1 MEETL
6 ESSST
11 ISSVESGEES
21 KFAAVVFHNV
31 QEIYIPGK
39 DIRCCYSI
47 KPSVSPT
54 PNDWIGLFKVG
65 WQSYKD
71 YLCYDYSPV
80 INNSATQT
88 TASLSLQN
96 SVLFRG
102 DRLPSEENEFYQFCY
117 VTSDGEI
124 RGASYPFQIQ
134 FSKPGELECNEEEDE
149 NGDTLLIVMNRTTM
163 LEDSLA
169 KAYEENSALKASK
182 EKVEADCLSFQDMI
196 LKLESQKNEMHTLFL
211 EKKKAMG
218 EVASE
223 KQKAEESLKET
234 VEKVKHSEQGL
245 REARAKIQELQKSLE
260 VEKLHAVQ
268 ADGKK
273 KLEEERMELL
283 QIISDGQS
291 EVDRLNVVV
300 DEKNSEIEA
309 LKEKMRKRLQENN
322 VLVKEQENMFCEINT
337 TQV

>member
-1 MEETL
+1 MEETS
-6 ESSST
+6 ENSST
-11 ISSVESGEES
+11 VSSVESGEES

-31 QEIYIPGK
+31 QEIYIPRK

-54 PNDWIGLFKVG
+54 SSDWIGLFKVG

-71 YLCYDYSPV
+71 YLCYEYSPV
-80 INNSATQT
+80 VDNSAASR
-88 TASLSLQN
+88 TASFSLQR

-102 DRLPSEENEFYQFCY
+102 DRLPTEENEFYQFCY
-117 VTSDGEI
+117 VTSSGEI

-134 FSKPGELECNEEEDE
+134 FSKPGQLECNEEEDE

-169 KAYEENSALKASK
+169 KAYEENSVLKASR
-182 EKVEADCLSFQDMI
+182 EKVEADCFSFQDMI
-196 LKLESQKNEMHTLFL
+196 LKLESQKNKMHACLI
-211 EKKKAMG
+211 ENKKTVE
-218 EVASE
+218 EVTSE

-234 VEKVKHSEQGL
+234 VEKVKHSEQSL

-260 VEKLHAVQ
+260 VEKLRAVQ

-283 QIISDGQS
+283 QVISDG
-291 EVDRLNVVV
+291 ECAVDRLNAVV
-300 DEKNSEIEA
+300 DEKNSDIQA
-309 LKEKMRKRLQENN
+309 LEEKMRKTLEENKA
-322 VLVKEQENMFCEINT
+322 LVKEHDSMLCEINT
-337 TQV
+337 TKV

>member
-1 MEETL
+1 M
-6 ESSST
+6 
-11 ISSVESGEES
+11 
-21 KFAAVVFHNV
+21 
-31 QEIYIPGK
+31 
-39 DIRCCYSI
+39 
-47 KPSVSPT
+47 
-54 PNDWIGLFKVG
+54 
-65 WQSYKD
+65 
-71 YLCYDYSPV
+71 CYDYSPV

-260 VEKLHAVQ
+260 VEKLRAVQ

-309 LKEKMRKRLQENN
+309 LKGKMRKRLEENN